1 MGQGEQANAGGTDAR
16 SKHGDALRIA
26 PKVADVLADPA
37 QALDLVQQPIVPL
50 GGLVTC
56 AQEAWKTTRGES
68 HSHGRMTERANY
80 SVCGP
85 FFNFEILPEK
95 SMKCIDSSY
104 VTFQKITDT

>member
-37 QALDLVQQPIVPL
+37 QALDLVQQPIIPL

-56 AQEAWKTTRGES
+56 AQKAWKTTRGES
-68 HSHGRMTERANY
+68 HSQKGTKNLRKGKIFCLL
-80 SVCGP
+80 S
-85 FFNFEILPEK
+85 FF
-95 SMKCIDSSY
+95 
-104 VTFQKITDT
+104 